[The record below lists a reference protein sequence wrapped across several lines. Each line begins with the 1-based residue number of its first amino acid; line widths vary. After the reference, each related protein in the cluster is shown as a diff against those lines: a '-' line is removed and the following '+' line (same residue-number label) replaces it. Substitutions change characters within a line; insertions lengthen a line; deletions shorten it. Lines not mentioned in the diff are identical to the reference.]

1 VLKAGGLSLDLASLN
16 AGVTVEKPREPAP
29 VASQG
34 GVDCSL
40 AAIHWTS
47 TESIGTREAYKDHLA
62 RFPTCAFAT
71 LATARIAAL
80 DVKTEPAPAATP
92 KSCARGLA
100 LTSDGECVR
109 QQAPKRVVV
118 RRTGT
123 GAQRNGRAAARWI
136 ATIPWGLWGA
146 SAGLYPNI
154 SDRHGFKGRAAIA
167 RRAPPGRLPGRH
179 DHLHQYV
186 TTRHRHSNLL
196 RPRASMPHFPE
207 RGHEPRWIYSRAV
220 WAMRS

>member
-71 LATARIAAL
+71 LATARIAAF
-80 DVKTEPAPAATP
+80 DVKTEPAPPPAATP

-109 QQAPKRVVV
+109 EQAPKRVVV

-123 GAQRNGRAAARWI
+123 GA
-136 ATIPWGLWGA
+136 ATERPSGGTLDCNNPVGLMGC
-146 SAGLYPNI
+146 
-154 SDRHGFKGRAAIA
+154 
-167 RRAPPGRLPGRH
+167 
-179 DHLHQYV
+179 V
-186 TTRHRHSNLL
+186 
-196 RPRASMPHFPE
+196 
-207 RGHEPRWIYSRAV
+207 SRAL
-220 WAMRS
+220 SQH

>member
-109 QQAPKRVVV
+109 EQAPKRVVV
-118 RRTGT
+118 RRTELAPNGT
-123 GAQRNGRAAARWI
+123 AERRH
-136 ATIPWGLWGA
+136 
-146 SAGLYPNI
+146 AGLQQSRGAYGVRQQGSIPTLATATAL
-154 SDRHGFKGRAAIA
+154 RAV
-167 RRAPPGRLPGRH
+167 PLLPGG
-179 DHLHQYV
+179 
-186 TTRHRHSNLL
+186 
-196 RPRASMPHFPE
+196 PRLD
-207 RGHEPRWIYSRAV
+207 GCRAD
-220 WAMRS
+220 MITCTST